1 MGGGGGAGMGNYMQM
16 GTALSG
22 DIVGGIGGM
31 IEALNYQQPHLR
43 EAAGMEQR
51 LRQLA
56 QSQILGGGQ
65 ETLGGMALYNQ
76 LAPILMSQL
85 PGMHYV
91 PGTGGA
97 NGTGQS
103 GQVGSSGSPMANY
116 QQALQ
121 AYQSQQGLQQQLTAL
136 KAQRKGMK
144 PGADRR
150 ALKGQIKDLRKQV
163 KGLPTA
169 AQLERQQY
177 QAGAQVNPAM
187 YNVSMGGGGGG
198 DGGGGSPSS
207 AGGAGD
213 SLAAV
218 RNLMSSLG
226 GSGGGG
232 AGAGPSLSDIY
243 RNAAG
248 TGSP

>member
-1 MGGGGGAGMGNYMQM
+1 MAGGAGAGGYMQM

-22 DIVGGIGGM
+22 DLVGGIGGM
-31 IEALNYQQPHLR
+31 IEALNYKKPRLK
-43 EAAGMEQR
+43 EASGMEQR

-56 QSQILGGGQ
+56 QAQLLAGGQ
-65 ETLGGMALYNQ
+65 QTLAGTALYNQ

-91 PGTGGA
+91 PGTGDT
-97 NGTGQS
+97 GTGQA
-103 GQVGSSGSPMANY
+103 GAVGSSGSPMANY

-121 AYQSQQGLQQQLTAL
+121 AYQNQQGLQQQLQSL

-150 ALKGQIKDLRKQV
+150 ALKQQIKGVRKQV
-163 KGLPTA
+163 KSLPSA
-169 AQLERQQY
+169 ASLERQEYLGGVQ
-177 QAGAQVNPAM
+177 QNPALF
-187 YNVSMGGGGGG
+187 NVSMSGGGG

-218 RNLMSSLG
+218 RSLMDSLG
-226 GSGGGG
+226 GGPSGGGG
-232 AGAGPSLSDIY
+232 GGGQQSLADIY
-243 RNAAG
+243 RSAAG
-248 TGSP
+248 GGSY